1 MIKDYDMK
9 SKFNYSMIAHCNLCF
24 LVFLTVTS
32 CLPEKLV
39 KPSSDEN
46 KMWLFDG
53 SSLEDWAATDY
64 AGKGN
69 ILIDSNGSL
78 VLEMGAELSG
88 VHWKGVP
95 LPVENYEI
103 HLKAKRTMGSDFFCG
118 LTFPYKESHATLILG
133 GWGGSLIGISSIDD
147 FDASENETGDAYIFE
162 DNKWYDIRLV
172 VTGSEIFVWID
183 DEQVIDCEVEGR
195 KVAMRFGEIEM
206 SVPLGITTYATTGVI
221 REVFLIKI

>member
-1 MIKDYDMK
+1 MIFK
-9 SKFNYSMIAHCNLCF
+9 SAPSLIISTILNLF
-24 LVFLTVTS
+24 ILFALTS
-32 CLPEKLV
+32 CLPEKLSKSV
-39 KPSSDEN
+39 SEDN
-46 KMWLFDG
+46 QRWLFNG
-53 SSLEDWAATDY
+53 SSLDDWVSTDY
-64 AGKGN
+64 AGKGE
-69 ILIDSNGSL
+69 ITIDSNGSL

-88 VHWKGVP
+88 VHWKGAA
-95 LPVENYEI
+95 LPVQNYEI

-162 DNKWYDIRLV
+162 DNQWYDVRLR
-172 VTGSEIFVWID
+172 VTDSEIRVWIN

-206 SVPLGITTYATTGVI
+206 SVPLGICTYATTGVI
-221 REVFLIKI
+221 REVFLKRI